1 MLPST
6 SIFKLAFFNMAL
18 TSTAILETQQP
29 SVEFQRHLHF
39 YTKGETIP
47 LISAGIWQI
56 CQGLVRFS
64 TIYSNGEEGLLGW
77 AGPSMCFSLSFSN
90 LQSYQVIAISDVCLM
105 WYANGE
111 IEVSPKL
118 AQELLPQ
125 LGRRF
130 RQTEALLAIAGLR
143 RVEDRLQQLLILLQ
157 QEFGQATEEGTRLSI
172 RLTHQ
177 DIAGA
182 INTTRV
188 TITRLLGKLQ
198 QQGLIQRDQ
207 HRHLI
212 IAKDAFVTSSN
223 LWGYLP
229 Q

>member
-1 MLPST
+1 
-6 SIFKLAFFNMAL
+6 MAL

-29 SVEFQRHLHF
+29 TTEAQRHVHF

-47 LISAGIWQI
+47 LMSAGIWQI
-56 CQGLVRFS
+56 CEGLVRLS
-64 TIYSNGEEGLLGW
+64 TFYPSGEEGLLGW
-77 AGPSMCFSLSFSN
+77 IGPSMCFSSCFSH
-90 LQSYQVIAISDVCLM
+90 LQSYQATAISDVCLM
-105 WYANGE
+105 WYSNKE
-111 IEVSPKL
+111 IEASPKL

-143 RVEDRLQQLLILLQ
+143 RVEERLQQLLVLLK
-157 QEFGQATEEGTRLSI
+157 QEFGQPIEEGISLSI

-177 DIAGA
+177 ELAAA

-188 TITRLLGKLQ
+188 TITRLLGKMQ
-198 QQGLIQRDQ
+198 QQGLITRDK

-212 IAKDAFVTSSN
+212 IAKDAFASSCN
-223 LWGYLP
+223 LCGYVP